1 MSTKLIRYAVSAA
14 AIALLVAMPAHG
26 ASINKS
32 IKIGAGEESGGATSV
47 NGSITVGSDATVTGG
62 IKTVNGKIRVDDGA
76 DIRKAA
82 TVNGSLHLG
91 DRVKSRS
98 ISTVNGSIRLG
109 ENCDVDGSVEA
120 VNGSITA
127 EKGSLVADDV
137 ENVNGDM
144 DIQGS
149 VVEGNL
155 STVNGDI
162 EIVDGS
168 VLKGD
173 LIVEKPG
180 GWGWNNS
187 TKRKPRVVIGP
198 GSRVEGKII
207 AEREIKLYISETAEV
222 GGVEGE
228 MTLDDAV
235 MFSGNKP

>member
-1 MSTKLIRYAVSAA
+1 MSKNMTRYVVSAA
-14 AIALLVAMPAHG
+14 ALALLLAVPAYG

-32 IKIGAGEESGGATSV
+32 IKIGAGEESSGATSV
-47 NGSITVGSDATVTGG
+47 NGSITVGADATVSGG

-82 TVNGSLHLG
+82 TVNGSLHVG
-91 DRVKSRS
+91 SNVTSRS
-98 ISTVNGSIRLG
+98 LGTVNGSIRLG
-109 ENCDVDGSVEA
+109 EDCTVDGSIEA
-120 VNGSITA
+120 VNGSITT
-127 EKGSLVADDV
+127 EKGSTV
-137 ENVNGDM
+137 EDNIQNVNGDM
-144 DIQGS
+144 EIQGS
-149 VVEGNL
+149 VVEGDL

-173 LIVEKPG
+173 LVIEKPG
-180 GWGWNNS
+180 GWGWKNS
-187 TKRKPRVVIGP
+187 KQRKPRVVIGP
-198 GSRVEGKII
+198 GSRVEGSII
-207 AEREIKLYISETAEV
+207 AEREIKLYISESAEV